1 MLDSEPASTHRRGP
15 TDARGTSLSFWGE
28 LRRRKVIRV
37 ALAYLVVAW
46 LLVQIATTIEPA
58 LDLPSWFDTF
68 VIVVTAIGF
77 PIAVVLA
84 WAFDITPDGL
94 RRTAPVA
101 VGGADDSPAAAHIE
115 PPVPAPVARPAPIA
129 AERSVAV
136 LPFVNMSPDPDQ
148 EYFSDGLSEEL
159 LNQLAQIKDLRVAAR
174 TSSFCFKGQS
184 VDLKEVAQKLGVSHV
199 LEGSVRKAGSQLR
212 ITAQLISAADGYH
225 LWSETYARTLDDVF
239 AIQDEIAR
247 AVANALSVTLG
258 IRATTSAAD
267 LTDDVETY
275 DLYLRGRGFF
285 HRSGPADFARAAELY
300 GEALARDPGFSRAR
314 AALVHGYAFMAMYVP
329 ERRVDALHALELAA
343 GEGRE
348 RAGDDWAT
356 YLASALAH
364 MYRYEWTDA
373 EAAFEEI
380 ERRAAASVPEVLESR
395 ILMLLNLGRAADAA
409 EVIEATISSD
419 PLSCQRSFMLQYA
432 LGMLG
437 KDAEAEAEYQRSLE
451 LPGSDTREDI
461 RHWALMRIWNDED
474 AALVEA
480 RFDDFL
486 SRQTI
491 PTPWIEEVRAV
502 HRDPQAAL
510 EIVRAAHEDPVN
522 QDPTRQMF
530 SAAYAGH
537 FGDVELALA
546 SLRRALAD
554 MHGGMVHVVWFP
566 DLARTRRTEGFK
578 ILLRDIGLVDYW
590 YTTGNWGDFCR
601 PAGDGDVE
609 CV

>member
-1 MLDSEPASTHRRGP
+1 L
-15 TDARGTSLSFWGE
+15 SLWAE

-37 ALAYLVVAW
+37 AVAYLVVAW
-46 LLVQIATTIEPA
+46 LLVQIAATIEPA

-84 WAFDITPDGL
+84 WAFDITPDGV
-94 RRTAPVA
+94 RRTAPA
-101 VGGADDSPAAAHIE
+101 AGGGAGEALKVEDD
-115 PPVPAPVARPAPIA
+115 PPVSVRAQEPAKLEAARSI
-129 AERSVAV
+129 AV

-174 TSSFCFKGQS
+174 TSSFCFKGQN

-199 LEGSVRKAGSQLR
+199 LEGSVRKAGNQLR

-247 AVANALSVTLG
+247 AVADALSVTLG
-258 IRATTSAAD
+258 IRATTAATG

-329 ERRVDALHALELAA
+329 ERRVEALRALETAVD
-343 GEGRE
+343 EGRE
-348 RAGDDWAT
+348 RARDDWAT
-356 YLASALAH
+356 YLTSALLH
-364 MYRYEWTDA
+364 MYRYEWIEA
-373 EAAFEEI
+373 EAAFEQI
-380 ERRAAASVPEVLESR
+380 EKRSAASVPEVLESR
-395 ILMLLNLGRAADAA
+395 ILLLLNLGRAADAA
-409 EVIEATISSD
+409 TATEATISSD

-437 KDAEAEAEYQRSLE
+437 REAEAEAEYQRGLE
-451 LPGSDTREDI
+451 LPGADTREDI
-461 RHWALMRIWNDED
+461 RHWALMRIWNDGD
-474 AALVEA
+474 AALIDA

-486 SRQTI
+486 SRRTI
-491 PTPWIEEVRAV
+491 PTPWIAEVRAV
-502 HRDPQAAL
+502 YRDPDAAL
-510 EIVRAAHEDPVN
+510 EIVRAAHTDATN

-530 SAAYAGH
+530 AAAYASH

-546 SLRRALAD
+546 CLRRALAD
-554 MHGGMVHVVWFP
+554 MHGGMVHVLWFP
-566 DLARTRRTEGFK
+566 DIARARRTEGFK
-578 ILLRDIGLVDYW
+578 KLVRDIGLVDYW
-590 YTTGNWGDFCR
+590 YTTGKWTDFCR
-601 PAGDGDVE
+601 PIGDGDIE
-609 CV
+609 CI